1 MLGGSLAL
9 SRHGI
14 YSTATPWTDV
24 NFVDDQFLRTLG
36 NTLFSFLGF
45 GGTFQSEVWYLFLGL
60 MILWMFFRFARLPN
74 EPL

>member
-1 MLGGSLAL
+1 LPGELNISNNSNYRIVTCEILGGSLAL

-36 NTLFSFLGF
+36 NTPFLFFS
-45 GGTFQSEVWYLFLGL
+45 TFQSEG
-60 MILWMFFRFARLPN
+60 
-74 EPL
+74 